1 MSAAAETVRKLPKQA
16 RAQATV
22 EAILTATEEVLVE
35 VGYDRATTNAIA
47 RRAGVSIGSLYQYY
61 PNKESLVTALCER
74 HMTEI
79 MGLLVGEIAA
89 LRGRPLE
96 SAIHDLVVTLLRM
109 HAMAPQLHRVFIEQM
124 PRIAGFERITQ
135 LDRVLIDLI
144 RSELERRDERLRPK
158 NLDLAVFI
166 LVHSVQAIT
175 HAAVLE
181 RPDALFDAELA
192 EETTAL
198 VLRYLLADPG

>member
-1 MSAAAETVRKLPKQA
+1 MGVATDNCRKLPKQA

-22 EAILTATEEVLVE
+22 EAILTATAEVLVE

-74 HMTEI
+74 HMTET

-89 LRGRPLE
+89 LRSQPLE
-96 SAIHDLVVTLLRM
+96 QAVHALVVTLLRM
-109 HAMAPQLHRVFIEQM
+109 HAMAPRLHRVFIEQM
-124 PRIAGFERITQ
+124 PRISGFERIAEV
-135 LDRVLIDLI
+135 DRIIIRLICA
-144 RSELERRDERLRPK
+144 ELAGREERLRPR
-158 NLDLAVFI
+158 NLELAVFI

-175 HAAVLE
+175 HAAVLD
-181 RPDALFDAELA
+181 RPDALVDAELA
-192 EETTAL
+192 DETTAL
-198 VLRYLLADPG
+198 VLRYLLADPP

>member
-1 MSAAAETVRKLPKQA
+1 MSVATDNVRKLPKQA

-22 EAILTATEEVLVE
+22 EAILTATAEVLVE
-35 VGYDRATTNAIA
+35 VGYDRSTTNAIA

-74 HMTEI
+74 HMAET

-89 LRGRPLE
+89 LRSRPLE
-96 SAIHDLVVTLLRM
+96 QAIHALVVTLLRM

-124 PRIAGFERITQ
+124 PRIAGFERIAQ
-135 LDRVLIDLI
+135 LDRVIIDLI

-175 HAAVLE
+175 HAAVLD
-181 RPDALFDAELA
+181 RPGALVDTELA
-192 EETTAL
+192 DETTAL
-198 VLRYLLADPG
+198 VLRYLLADPP